1 MQEFITYLKQIS
13 PLTEESCNAF
23 VSKCKTFNFPKK
35 KYLLKSG
42 QISQHLY
49 FVKSGIGKVFYLK
62 DDKEIIDW
70 ISDEG
75 NLLTSVSSFL
85 TQTPSLHD
93 IRLIEDSEL
102 IGISYTDLEDLFS
115 KYHELE
121 RLGRQLTIMALVQLQ
136 NRINSMQ
143 FETAK
148 KRYENFLINY
158 PNCINRISLGDL
170 ASFLGMTQV
179 TLSRVRALK

>member
-1 MQEFITYLKQIS
+1 MEEFTSYLRQIS
-13 PLTEESCNAF
+13 PFGQESSNAF
-23 VSKCKTFNFPKK
+23 LSKCKTFNFPKGE
-35 KYLLKSG
+35 YLLKSG
-42 QISQHLY
+42 QVSQYLY
-49 FVKSGIGKVFYLK
+49 FVITGIGKVYYLK
-62 DDKEIIDW
+62 DGKEIIDW

-85 TQTPSLHD
+85 THTPSLHNVK
-93 IRLIEDSEL
+93 LIEDAEL
-102 IGISYTDLEDLFS
+102 IGISHTDLEGLFS

-121 RLGRQLTIMALVQLQ
+121 RLGRQLTILALVQLQ

-148 KRYENFLINY
+148 KRYENFLLHY